1 MGDSSSLD
9 LREIVYLMWDLTAMT
24 DLGILILTGS
34 TEKEIRVAEDMAK
47 FILVEPQ
54 STYIS
59 LGDVDQYLKLLLW
72 DPREMQDALR

>member
-1 MGDSSSLD
+1 MGDSSSFD
-9 LREIVYLMWDLTAMT
+9 LREIVHLMWDLTAMP

>member
-1 MGDSSSLD
+1 MGDSSSFD
-9 LREIVYLMWDLTAMT
+9 LREIVHLMWDLTAMT